1 MSAPA
6 RSQLEELG
14 LSGTCADVL
23 RHLWDYLDDQMTPA
37 GAERL
42 RLHIASCGQC
52 REYEVFQ
59 ECFLDAVSRIR
70 ADLGAPVSLRAKLA
84 EKLRGQGCGCWSKVT
99 EEGGAQGAG

>member
-6 RSQLEELG
+6 RTQLEELG
-14 LSGTCADVL
+14 LSSNCVEVL

-42 RLHIASCGQC
+42 RAHIASCSTC

-59 ECFLDAVSRIR
+59 ECFLAAVAKIR
-70 ADLGAPVSLRAKLA
+70 AELGAPESLRDRLA
-84 EKLRGQGCGCWSKVT
+84 ERLKEQGCGCWGKVK
-99 EEGGAQGAG
+99 Q

>member
-6 RSQLEELG
+6 RDQLEGMG
-14 LSGTCADVL
+14 LSSNCADVL

-42 RLHIASCGQC
+42 RAHIATCTTC

-59 ECFLDAVSRIR
+59 ECFLEAVSRIR
-70 ADLGAPVSLRAKLA
+70 ADLGAPESLREKLA
-84 EKLRGQGCGCWSKVT
+84 ERLKEQGCGCWGKARKTSEK
-99 EEGGAQGAG
+99 G